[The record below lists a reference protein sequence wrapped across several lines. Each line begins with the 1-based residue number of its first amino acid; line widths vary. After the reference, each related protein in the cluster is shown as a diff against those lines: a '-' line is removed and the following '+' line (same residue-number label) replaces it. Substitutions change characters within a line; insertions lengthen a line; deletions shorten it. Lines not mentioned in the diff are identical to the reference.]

1 MFADLKNREVVL
13 VTRDGA
19 FLVGVLKHGTGLYPW
34 EIIGLGYTWTDDG
47 QTYFS
52 ESNPHDVVHVAA
64 VNSEIKQALAAVR
77 PPLLHDGLRGKR
89 VTLSLRS
96 GAFLTGTLAINP
108 NTEFGCHIKESPF
121 CSHSWNACGRAS
133 FAKSDADVIEVTTH
147 A

>member
-1 MFADLKNREVVL
+1 MFADFEDREVVL

-19 FLVGVLKHGTGLYPW
+19 LLVSTLRRGSATTYPW
-34 EIIGLGYTWTDDG
+34 EIDG
-47 QTYFS
+47 MGASYYG

-64 VNSEIKQALAAVR
+64 VNDEIRQALAAVR

-121 CSHSWNACGRAS
+121 CGHSWNACGRAT